1 MNIWIMVLLA
11 LGVAILAAVAVLGL
25 DFLSGKWFDED
36 GFDDAFDY
44 EEEDQWK

>member
-1 MNIWIMVLLA
+1 MNIWIMVLLVVSIA
-11 LGVAILAAVAVLGL
+11 FVGSAVALGL

-44 EEEDQWK
+44 EEEDLWK